1 MRERLERVAA
11 EVVERGDK
19 VRAAALE
26 LESHI
31 AADHALP
38 LLLEVTRLHHRV
50 RELTDEGPRRAG
62 STEAGPP
69 LAAIH
74 PLEVIGAGVRVA
86 QHVDEP
92 FSQLRR
98 RLGDEALLREFA
110 RREAEQ
116 RKDVEFRRYMHEQDE
131 WLANWGRNTD
141 EIVREMNTALAELQQ
156 ALGSDEPGE

>member
-1 MRERLERVAA
+1 MRAPDGPAQLKRDHLLQPSTRSKSSVP
-11 EVVERGDK
+11 
-19 VRAAALE
+19 AL
-26 LESHI
+26 
-31 AADHALP
+31 
-38 LLLEVTRLHHRV
+38 
-50 RELTDEGPRRAG
+50 G
-62 STEAGPP
+62 
-69 LAAIH
+69 
-74 PLEVIGAGVRVA
+74 VA

-141 EIVREMNTALAELQQ
+141 EIVREMNTSLAELQQ